1 MTDSTQHDRIEV
13 LVRQW
18 RTAEQSGRRIPLEE
32 LCSDCPE
39 LIPHV
44 SQKLG
49 LNDATLNLE
58 VTGSVASTASQLPE
72 QIGDFRIVQLLGQ
85 GGMGQSTSPKM
96 CDSSDGSHSR

>member
-44 SQKLG
+44 SQKIG
-49 LNDATLNLE
+49 LNDPLVNHEA
-58 VTGSVASTASQLPE
+58 GSVTPVFMVPE

-85 GGMGQSTSPKM
+85 GGMGQSTSPKTS
-96 CDSSDGSHSR
+96 DSSDGSHSR